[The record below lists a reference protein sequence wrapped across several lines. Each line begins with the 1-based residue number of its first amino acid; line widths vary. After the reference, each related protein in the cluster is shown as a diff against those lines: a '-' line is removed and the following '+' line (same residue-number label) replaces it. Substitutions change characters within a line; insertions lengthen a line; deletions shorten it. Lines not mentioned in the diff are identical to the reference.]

1 MAYNFKN
8 DVDYSKSVDLKLNV
22 SVPQFNTDKVN
33 VTVYTVD
40 DNCNYF
46 DEWQEDRVTYG
57 IGDDCFG
64 WSPDDPQIDST
75 VTLNNPQAREL
86 YYEKL
91 YNKYEECSQLKPV
104 TYTAEVIDG
113 CIVIENEL
121 VANGVVFYEITPVS

>member
-1 MAYNFKN
+1 MVILLSFAGSKRIAVAPDKKGVIYGAEVDALSAYDSENNTLRIMAYNFKN
-8 DVDYSKSVDLKLNV
+8 NVDYSKSVDLKLNV

-75 VTLNNPQAREL
+75 VTLNNPQAREV
-86 YYEKL
+86 YY
-91 YNKYEECSQLKPV
+91 
-104 TYTAEVIDG
+104 A
-113 CIVIENEL
+113 
-121 VANGVVFYEITPVS
+121 